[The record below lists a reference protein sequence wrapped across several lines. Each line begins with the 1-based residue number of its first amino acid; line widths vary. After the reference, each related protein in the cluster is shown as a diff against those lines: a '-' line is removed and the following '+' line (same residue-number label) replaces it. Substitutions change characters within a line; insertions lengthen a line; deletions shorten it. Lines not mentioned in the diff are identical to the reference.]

1 MSFDAESSYSRLPAG
16 MTARSSST
24 TRQPKTAPQ
33 ATRGQ
38 KMIEVALFAIFG
50 LTIILAGVALYATN
64 RPEHQL
70 VPNQVAQGLKADRV
84 NILLIGASLRTDNKP
99 GTTNIQTESLM
110 LLSVQPS
117 TGRTALTSIP
127 VDLWVKVGRY
137 GQRPLRAAYA
147 VGEAS
152 GYPGAGTGLTI
163 DTIETIIDEPI
174 HGYARLSIG
183 DVSRVVDAIGGVD
196 VDVKRGVYEIRGDK
210 HRFRRGLQTMN
221 GTAAMH
227 YAFAGR
233 VAGFAADRFEREQ
246 RQREVAIAAISKIL
260 TTSSDVTR
268 FAPVFGSV
276 AATNL
281 TSEQIR
287 TLART
292 ARQGG
297 EIRVI
302 TFKPYLDTVDVTS
315 VAYKGEALSPRN
327 GNFAAVRQLTDAVFD
342 AGVVVQVN

>member
-16 MTARSSST
+16 MTGRASS
-24 TRQPKTAPQ
+24 RENKKPGPR

-38 KMIEVALFAIFG
+38 KVVEMALFAVFG
-50 LTIILAGVALYATN
+50 FTIVLAGVALYATN

-70 VPNQVAQGLKADRV
+70 VPNHVAQGLKADRV
-84 NILLIGASLRTDNKP
+84 NILLIGASLQTDSQP
-99 GTTNIQTESLM
+99 GTTDIRTESLM

-147 VGEAS
+147 VGESS

-174 HGYARLSIG
+174 HGYARVSIG
-183 DVSRVVDAIGGVD
+183 DISRVVDAIGGVE

-210 HRFRRGLQTMN
+210 HRFRRGQQKMN
-221 GTAAMH
+221 GLAAMH

-233 VAGFAADRFEREQ
+233 VAGMAADRFEREQ
-246 RQREVAIAAISKIL
+246 RQREITLAMLSKIL
-260 TTSSDVTR
+260 VANGDVTR
-268 FAPVFGSV
+268 LGPLFGSV

-281 TSEQIR
+281 TAEQIR

-297 EIRVI
+297 EIRVV
-302 TFKPYLDTVDVTS
+302 TLKPYLDTVDVTS
-315 VAYKGEALSPRN
+315 VAYKGEALSPRS
-327 GNFAAVRQLTDAVFD
+327 GNFADVRQLTDAVFD
-342 AGVVVQVN
+342 SGVVVQVN

>member
-1 MSFDAESSYSRLPAG
+1 MSLDAESSYSRLPAG
-16 MTARSSST
+16 MTAHT
-24 TRQPKTAPQ
+24 INKKKAKAE

-38 KMIEVALFAIFG
+38 KAMEVTLFAVFG
-50 LTIILAGVALYATN
+50 LTIVLAGVAMYATS

-70 VPNQVAQGLKADRV
+70 VPNQVALGLKADRV
-84 NILLIGASLRTDNKP
+84 NILLIGASLRTDARP
-99 GTTNIQTESLM
+99 GTSNVQTESLM

-147 VGEAS
+147 VGESS

-183 DVSRVVDAIGGVD
+183 DVSRLVDKIGGVE

-210 HRFRRGLQTMN
+210 HRFHRGRQKFN
-221 GTAAMH
+221 GTDAMH
-227 YAFAGR
+227 YAYAGR

-246 RQREVAIAAISKIL
+246 RQREVAISALSKVL
-260 TTSSDVTR
+260 TLNGDVTR
-268 FAPVFGSV
+268 LGSVLGSV

-281 TSEQIR
+281 TVDQIR
-287 TLART
+287 TLTRT
-292 ARQGG
+292 ARLGG
-297 EIRVI
+297 EIRVV
-302 TFKPYLDTVDVTS
+302 TFKPYLDTIDVTS
-315 VAYKGEALSPRN
+315 VAYKGEAVSPRS
-327 GNFAAVRQLTDAVFD
+327 GNYAAVRKLTDAVFD